1 VEVVAARELPLA
13 ISARQITP
21 IVFWASFVPWASATI
36 DDEPTCAHRN
46 SRSARCSTKRL
57 MIRYTQGDDN
67 VRVTRRTLDTLSGS
81 APGSDTGSSQL
92 TAGI

>member
-1 VEVVAARELPLA
+1 
-13 ISARQITP
+13 
-21 IVFWASFVPWASATI
+21 
-36 DDEPTCAHRN
+36 
-46 SRSARCSTKRL
+46 